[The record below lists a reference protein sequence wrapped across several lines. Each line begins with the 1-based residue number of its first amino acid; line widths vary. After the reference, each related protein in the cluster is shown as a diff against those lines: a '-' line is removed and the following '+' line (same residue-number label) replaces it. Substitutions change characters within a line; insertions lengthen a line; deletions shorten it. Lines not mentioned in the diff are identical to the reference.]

1 MNITKHALERMIE
14 RGFSPE
20 MAFRLIKGRVSIVST
35 RDDRFLITG
44 IVDGNLWTLVMESDM
59 YTLVTVRRA
68 HSIEEVLWKSSK

>member
-1 MNITKHALERMIE
+1 
-14 RGFSPE
+14 

-68 HSIEEVLWKSSK
+68 QSIEEVLWKSSK

>member
-14 RGFSPE
+14 WGFSPE